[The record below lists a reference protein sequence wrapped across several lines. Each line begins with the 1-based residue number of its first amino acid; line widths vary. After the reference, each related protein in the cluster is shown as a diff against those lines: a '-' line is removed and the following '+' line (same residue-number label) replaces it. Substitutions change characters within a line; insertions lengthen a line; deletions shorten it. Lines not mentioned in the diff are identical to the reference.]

1 MEGDRGVELTQS
13 PETLTE
19 DDVCVIQDT
28 WRPVYENRESAGVA
42 VLIRFF
48 GNFPSAKQYFSQFR
62 DIEDPEEMKQS
73 VQLKKHALRVM
84 TALNTLVENLRDGDN
99 LNTIF
104 NQMGKSHALRH
115 KVDPVYFKILAG
127 VILEVLV
134 EAFPQSF
141 SPASVQGAWSK
152 LMGVLYWQMNKVYAE
167 VGWESI
173 KNSAK

>member
-1 MEGDRGVELTQS
+1 MEGDGGVALTQS

-28 WRPVYENRESAGVA
+28 WRPVYENRENAGVA

-48 GNFPSAKQYFSQFR
+48 SNFPSAKQYFDQFR
-62 DIEDPEEMKQS
+62 DMQDPEEMKES
-73 VQLKKHALRVM
+73 IQLKKHALRVM
-84 TALNTLVENLRDGDN
+84 TALNTLVENLRDGDK

-104 NQMGKSHALRH
+104 QQMGKSHALRH

-134 EAFPQSF
+134 EAFPQCF
-141 SPASVQGAWSK
+141 SPASVQSAWSK
-152 LMGVLYWQMNKVYAE
+152 LLGVLYWQMNKVYAE

>member
-1 MEGDRGVELTQS
+1 MEGDGDVELTLS

-28 WRPVYENRESAGVA
+28 WRPVYENRENAGVA

-48 GNFPSAKQYFSQFR
+48 VNFPSAKQYFSQFR
-62 DIEDPEEMKQS
+62 DMQDPEEMRQS

-84 TALNTLVENLRDGDN
+84 TTLNSLVENLRDADK
-99 LNTIF
+99 LNTVF
-104 NQMGKSHALRH
+104 SQMGKSHALRH